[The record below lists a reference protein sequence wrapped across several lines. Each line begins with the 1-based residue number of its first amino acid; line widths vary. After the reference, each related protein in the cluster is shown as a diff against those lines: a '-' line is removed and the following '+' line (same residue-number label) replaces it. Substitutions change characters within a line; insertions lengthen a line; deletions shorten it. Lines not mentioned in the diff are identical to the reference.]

1 MKFIYLAIIVFLSNF
16 ASAQDIKTYEWDA
29 KPVFEKTTPEQDKLP
44 AVILFDKKWIHSR
57 TSTFQNS
64 NFIMN
69 HFAVKINKADA
80 INKYNKVK
88 ADNNNYIRSVKDFHA
103 RIIKPDG
110 QILLIPESSIVETD
124 IQKVKSIVFEGVQ
137 EGDILEYYFILK
149 EYPDDS
155 GYEIFQN
162 EVPVLYAEMT
172 FSSDAKLFKVIPDS
186 VFKNKI
192 IDRKTI
198 YFAENIQPYTEE
210 SNSRNIKYLQKIVYK
225 LTDVA
230 VSKNW
235 KIINNDWELIMPMF
249 NTIVFSS
256 FSKQTANKLFKKL
269 ELKPLNTEEKLLKL
283 DNFVKDNFTALR
295 AGEEFAFHRDLSA
308 AKLKMPNS
316 DIFAL
321 YSYYL
326 KKLKIPYDIVVAVNR
341 FYGDVSKT
349 IYMTPLPHEVMFY
362 IPETQKYISPYDR
375 EVPYGNPIYSI
386 QGSTAIKYTPK
397 KGLKSICSTT
407 ISVAPSDFTIVN
419 TQSEVSLNDDQT
431 GLKLKKSIETTGY
444 LSHTY
449 RDAIKYFRE
458 NPDKETEEGF
468 VKDRSLNEINA
479 KLLSST
485 YENTEFKF
493 NYLNVPFRLLTNYEI
508 TENIIENA
516 GEMLIINLG
525 KVIGKQT
532 DLYQEKERLTNID
545 LLYTKTYKHSIVFN
559 IPKGY
564 SVYDYK
570 EFEIQKRFE
579 EVPSQTC
586 WFVSTVKQEGNK
598 LFIQV
603 EEAYN
608 SITYQKKYYEEYRKV
623 VNAAA
628 DFYKAALVLKP
639 ISSK

>member
-1 MKFIYLAIIVFLSNF
+1 MKFIFLTLIVFLNSF
-16 ASAQDIKTYEWDA
+16 ASAQDIKNYEWDA
-29 KPVFEKTTPEQDKLP
+29 KPVFAKITPEQEKLP

-57 TSTFQNS
+57 VNS
-64 NFIMN
+64 FLNSSFTMN

-88 ADNNNYIRSVKDFHA
+88 AENNNYIRSVKDFHA

-110 QILLIPESSIVETD
+110 QIHILPESSIVETD
-124 IQKVKSIVFEGVQ
+124 VQKVKSIVFEGVQ
-137 EGDILEYYFILK
+137 EGDILEYYYILK
-149 EYPDDS
+149 EYPNTS
-155 GYEIFQN
+155 GYEIFQYD
-162 EVPVLYAEMT
+162 VPVLYAEMT
-172 FSSDAKLFKVIPDS
+172 FSSDGKEFRVIADS
-186 VFKNKI
+186 VFSNKI
-192 IDRKTI
+192 IDRKII
-198 YFAENIQPYTEE
+198 YFAENIMPYSEE
-210 SNSRNIKYLQKIVYK
+210 SNSRNIKYLQKVVYK
-225 LTDVA
+225 LIESSVGNEW
-230 VSKNW
+230 SF
-235 KIINNDWELIMPMF
+235 IMPMF
-249 NTIVFSS
+249 NTLTFSS
-256 FSKQTANKLFKKL
+256 FSKQSANKLLKKL

-283 DNFVKDNFTALR
+283 DNFIKDNFTALR
-295 AGEEFAFHRDLSA
+295 DGDEFTFHRDLSA
-308 AKLKMPNS
+308 GNLKMPSS
-316 DIFAL
+316 DIFTL
-321 YSYYL
+321 YIYYL
-326 KKLKIPYDIVVAVNR
+326 KKLKIPFDINVAVNR

-349 IYMTPLPHEVMFY
+349 IYMAPLPHMVMFY
-362 IPETQKYISPYDR
+362 IPETKKYISPYDR
-375 EVPYGNPIYSI
+375 EVPYGNPIYSV

-397 KGLKSICSTT
+397 KGSKSICSTT
-407 ISVAPSDFTIVN
+407 ISVAPIDFTIVN

-431 GLKLKKSIETTGY
+431 VLKLNKSIETTGY

-449 RDAIKYFRE
+449 RDAIRYFKE
-458 NPDKETEEGF
+458 NPDKESEEGF

-493 NYLNVPFRLLTNYEI
+493 NYLNVPFRLITNYEI

-516 GEMLIINLG
+516 GDMLIINLG

-532 DLYQEKERLTNID
+532 DLYQEKERFTNID
-545 LLYTKTYKHSIVFN
+545 LLYTKTYKHSIVFS

-570 EFEIQKRFE
+570 EFEIQKRFDQ
-579 EVPSQTC
+579 VPGQTC
-586 WFVSTVKQEGNK
+586 WFVSTVKQEGDK
-598 LFIQV
+598 IIIQV

-623 VNAAA
+623 VNSAA